1 MSNLARTSLL
11 VLALSSSPALAEVTF
26 HETVVHDTTTTVDL
40 KLDAST
46 VLCSSADYG
55 ALFLKVL
62 IPELAP
68 ITLLDHQNTG
78 AGAPCVAAGPCQPGN
93 MPEDILD
100 AQDPSA
106 QAAINVK
113 AVRIDQADSTA
124 QTCTTTLREDVA
136 VTIRGVP
143 FTHTRYASL
152 GERPFSD
159 CGKALP
165 AQPEPPTTPEAKTDT
180 VEETKPETGGCST
193 GSANG
198 AWLLA
203 LGLGALVARRR
214 RR

>member
-1 MSNLARTSLL
+1 MSNLGRTSLL
-11 VLALSSSPALAEVTF
+11 LLALSSSPALAEVTF
-26 HETVVHDTTTTVDL
+26 HETVVHDTTTTVDV

-93 MPEDILD
+93 MPEDIID
-100 AQDPSA
+100 TQYPSS

-113 AVRIDQADSTA
+113 AIRIDQADSTA

-165 AQPEPPTTPEAKTDT
+165 AQPEPTPEAKTDT

-193 GSANG
+193 GSASG

-203 LGLGALVARRR
+203 LGLGAVVARRR